1 MNLVAKA
8 MRRMRVVC
16 LVPAMALLLGGCGGS
31 GGSGDTAAGD
41 AIIVAGTAAPRTA
54 GEGQWLSFARHVEG
68 GGGESITL
76 RMLIHGQ
83 LGSEEQL
90 LSGLRRGRVQIA
102 NLSALMLSSVVPEMV
117 LLQAPYL
124 FGCEAEADHVFDELL
139 TPYFRDRLA
148 EENLVLLEWLEIGFH
163 HVYAKRPVRSAQD
176 LAGMRYRVSSSIGSQ
191 LFARALGA
199 DVIPLGFADI
209 VPSLQT
215 GLIETGE
222 NSTSLYARTGI
233 AGEAPYFTL
242 TAHAF
247 GASAVLAARSW
258 WEGLPPARREILEHA
273 FPAIEDSRGAIRAES
288 RADLADAAS
297 RGIHVH
303 RPDARERA
311 TWEAAGASA
320 YSELLTRLD
329 ARGGALHERIVASKE
344 RFAVAGGCGGAADIA
359 ALMSPLGSA

>member
-1 MNLVAKA
+1 MAKA
-8 MRRMRVVC
+8 TRGLRVAC
-16 LVPAMALLLGGCGGS
+16 LVSAVALLGGCGGN
-31 GGSGDTAAGD
+31 GDTVAVD
-41 AIIVAGTAAPRTA
+41 AIVVAGTAAPRTA
-54 GEGQWLSFARHVEG
+54 GEAQWLSFARHVEEAG
-68 GGGESITL
+68 GADVTL

-148 EENLVLLEWLEIGFH
+148 EENLVLMEWLEIGFH

-176 LAGMRYRVSSSIGSQ
+176 MAGMRYRVSSSIGSQ

-222 NSTSLYARTGI
+222 NSTSLYVRTGI

-247 GASAVLAARSW
+247 GASAVLAARGW
-258 WEGLPPARREILEHA
+258 WEGLAPARRALLEDA
-273 FPAIEDSRGAIRAES
+273 FPAIQDSRQAIRAES
-288 RADLADAAS
+288 RGDLADAAA
-297 RGIHVH
+297 RGIRVH
-303 RPDARERA
+303 RPDAPERA
-311 TWEAAGASA
+311 SWEAAGRQANA
-320 YSELLTRLD
+320 ALLSRLD
-329 ARGGALHERIVASKE
+329 ARSRALHEQIMVTKD
-344 RFAVAGGCGGAADIA
+344 RFAAAGGCPDSADIA
-359 ALMSPLGSA
+359 ALIPPLESA